1 LNASSFFSFKIVSSF
16 YENILDFDDF
26 FKSMV
31 YSLWPSWPFALWSLW
46 IHRASFFVKRE
57 FQVIIAFFSSSILY
71 LVFFESLTTDI
82 ILILN
87 ITLSILAAS
96 CLDKLPKAFKN
107 LSYFFSLIF
116 ISIGFVIVI
125 LFYHFHFLTKIP
137 GLIHTSIFSYI
148 TILLLYLSWIVLNL
162 IIKKSIEKT
171 ITLWS
176 SGIIIIWLTFNILFI
191 NKLEVIKSYKPIASS
206 ISNVMHDKSNCLN
219 TFNLGHNEI
228 AMVKYYTTIT
238 PTNKKCDYLL
248 TLNSYPN
255 TKNETRLLWSGT
267 RLLDK
272 SNIFRLY
279 LITKK

>member
-1 LNASSFFSFKIVSSF
+1 
-16 YENILDFDDF
+16 
-26 FKSMV
+26 M
-31 YSLWPSWPFALWSLW
+31 
-46 IHRASFFVKRE
+46 
-57 FQVIIAFFSSSILY
+57 
-71 LVFFESLTTDI
+71 
-82 ILILN
+82 
-87 ITLSILAAS
+87 
-96 CLDKLPKAFKN
+96 
-107 LSYFFSLIF
+107 
-116 ISIGFVIVI
+116 
-125 LFYHFHFLTKIP
+125 
-137 GLIHTSIFSYI
+137 
-148 TILLLYLSWIVLNL
+148 LYLSWIILNL

-191 NKLEVIKSYKPIASS
+191 NKLDVIKSYKPIASS

-228 AMVKYYTTIT
+228 AMVKYYTKLTLN
-238 PTNKKCDYLL
+238 NKKCNYLL

-255 TKNETRLLWSGT
+255 TKNETRLIWSGT